1 MTISTL
7 FIIILG
13 IIILGFT
20 PGIFWVWYFYRED
33 RWEPEPKKMIAKV
46 FLYGI
51 IISLP
56 VLLLEA
62 PFLFS
67 ELLLAI
73 IAAPIIEEVFKF
85 VTVRYSV
92 YKNREFSEPLD
103 GIIYASAVALGFA
116 SIENT
121 FYLFSLLNKGVVA
134 LTAFFIVRAV
144 LSVPGH
150 ALFSSMWGYA
160 LGVAKYLPESR
171 KGHIVLSGLVTAISF
186 HSLYNFL
193 LSGLL
198 IGAVGM
204 LIFIPLLWKLVHNR
218 IRELTNKPPFVPG
231 KREGGDAQ

>member
-1 MTISTL
+1 MMIPPL

-13 IIILGFT
+13 FA

-33 RWEPEPKKMIAKV
+33 KWEPEPKKMIVKV

-56 VLLLEA
+56 VLLFEA

-67 ELLLAI
+67 KLLLAI

-85 VTVRYSV
+85 FTVRYSV

-103 GIIYASAVALGFA
+103 GIIYATAAALGFA

-121 FYLFSLLNKGVVA
+121 FYLFSFLNEGVVA
-134 LTAFFIVRAV
+134 LTALFVVRSL

-160 LGVAKYLPESR
+160 LGVAKHLPESR
-171 KGHIVLSGLVTAISF
+171 KGHIVLSGLVTAIFF

-218 IRELTNKPPFVPG
+218 IRELMNKPPYESDPQ
-231 KREGGDAQ
+231 EEMNTQ

>member
-1 MTISTL
+1 MMVSPL
-7 FIIILG
+7 L
-13 IIILGFT
+13 IIILGFA

-33 RWEPEPKKMIAKV
+33 KWEPEPKKLIAKV

-73 IAAPIIEEVFKF
+73 IAAPIIEELCKF
-85 VTVRYSV
+85 LTVRYSV
-92 YKNREFSEPLD
+92 YKNKEFSEPLD
-103 GIIYASAVALGFA
+103 GIIYATAAALGFA

-121 FYLFSLLNKGVVA
+121 FYLFSFLNEGVVA
-134 LTAFFIVRAV
+134 LTAFFIIRAL

-160 LGVAKYLPESR
+160 LGVTKYLPEAR
-171 KGHIVLSGLVTAISF
+171 RGHIFVSGLLTAIFF
-186 HSLYNFL
+186 HALYNFL
-193 LSGLL
+193 LSGLV

-218 IRELTNKPPFVPG
+218 IRELINKPPYVLG
-231 KREGGDAQ
+231 

>member
-1 MTISTL
+1 MLTSPL
-7 FIIILG
+7 FVIV
-13 IIILGFT
+13 LGFA
-20 PGIFWVWYFYRED
+20 PGIFWIWYFYRQD
-33 RWEPEPKKMIAKV
+33 KWEPEPKKLITKV

-51 IISLP
+51 VIALP
-56 VLLLEA
+56 VLFLEM

-67 ELLLAI
+67 KLLLTVV
-73 IAAPIIEEVFKF
+73 AAPIIEELFKF
-85 VTVRYSV
+85 FTVRYSV

-103 GIIYASAVALGFA
+103 GIIYATAAALGFA

-121 FYLFSLLNKGVVA
+121 FYLFSFLNEGIIT
-134 LTAFFIVRAV
+134 LTAFFIVRAL

-160 LGVAKYLPESR
+160 LGVAKYRPEGKR
-171 KGHIVLSGLVTAISF
+171 RIILSGLITAVAL

-204 LIFIPLLWKLVHNR
+204 LIFIPFLWLFVHNK
-218 IRELTNKPPFVPG
+218 IKELLNKSPYAFRQR
-231 KREGGDAQ
+231 KGGDKRKQ

>member
-1 MTISTL
+1 MMVSPL
-7 FIIILG
+7 L
-13 IIILGFT
+13 IIILGFA

-33 RWEPEPKKMIAKV
+33 KWEPEPKKLIAKV

-73 IAAPIIEEVFKF
+73 IAAPIIEELCKF
-85 VTVRYSV
+85 LTVRYSV
-92 YKNREFSEPLD
+92 YKNKEFSEPLD
-103 GIIYASAVALGFA
+103 GIIYATAAALGFA

-121 FYLFSLLNKGVVA
+121 FYLFSFLNEGVVA
-134 LTAFFIVRAV
+134 LTAFFIIRAL

-160 LGVAKYLPESR
+160 LGVTKYLPEAR
-171 KGHIVLSGLVTAISF
+171 RGHIVVSGLLTAIFF
-186 HSLYNFL
+186 HALYNFL
-193 LSGLL
+193 LSGLV

-218 IRELTNKPPFVPG
+218 IRELINKPPYVLG
-231 KREGGDAQ
+231 

>member
-1 MTISTL
+1 MTVSPL
-7 FIIILG
+7 FIIT
-13 IIILGFT
+13 LGFA
-20 PGIFWVWYFYRED
+20 PGIFWVWYFYRQD
-33 RWEPEPKKMIAKV
+33 KWEPEPKKLIAKV

-67 ELLLAI
+67 ELLLAV
-73 IAAPIIEEVFKF
+73 IAAPIIEEFFKF
-85 VTVRYSV
+85 LTVRYSV
-92 YKNREFSEPLD
+92 YKNKEFSEPLD
-103 GIIYASAVALGFA
+103 GITYASAVALGFA

-121 FYLFSLLNKGVVA
+121 FYLFSFLNKGVV
-134 LTAFFIVRAV
+134 TFTVFFIVRAL

-150 ALFSSMWGYA
+150 ALFSSMWGYT
-160 LGVAKYLPESR
+160 LGVAKYRPEGR
-171 KGHIVLSGLVTAISF
+171 RGRIVLSGLLTGIFF

-198 IGAVGM
+198 IGAIGM

-218 IRELTNKPPFVPG
+218 IRELLNKS
-231 KREGGDAQ
+231 RMY